1 MPRSPQLNVSYRR
14 RGLRE
19 THRHPSI
26 LACENCAAT
35 LSSVVSATYLMVK
48 ESATNYGNWVSTRL
62 VLIPG
67 AIGIVLILLSVAL
80 PILVIPALALLLA
93 AGYFAYAHY
102 LFAPGGKNV
111 QGSIWS
117 ALVDCID
124 WDGRGNA
131 LDIGCGSGALSI
143 RLAKKYPEA
152 MVTGIDQWG
161 KQWEYS
167 KSTCELNASIE
178 GVKERTTFQQA
189 SASKLPFPDESFDLV
204 VSNLTFH
211 EVKDAPD
218 KRLLL
223 REGLR
228 VLKKGGSFAFQDLF
242 LMKQTYGEMDALIAR
257 IRSWGV
263 TRAEFVDTHNAP
275 FIPKALKLPFMVG
288 TLGLITGVK

>member
-1 MPRSPQLNVSYRR
+1 M
-14 RGLRE
+14 
-19 THRHPSI
+19 
-26 LACENCAAT
+26 
-35 LSSVVSATYLMVK
+35 
-48 ESATNYGNWVSTRL
+48 
-62 VLIPG
+62 LIPG

-80 PILVIPALALLLA
+80 PILVFPAVAFLLA
-93 AGYFAYAHY
+93 AGYFACARY

-117 ALVDCID
+117 ALVDRID
-124 WDGRGNA
+124 WGGGGNV

-143 RLAKKYPEA
+143 RLAKRYPEA
-152 MVTGIDQWG
+152 MVTGVDLWG

-167 KSTCELNASIE
+167 KATCELNASIE
-178 GVKERTTFQQA
+178 GVKERMTFRQA

-228 VLKKGGSFAFQDLF
+228 VLRKGGSFAFQDLF
-242 LMKQTYGEMDALIAR
+242 LLKRTHGEVDALVAS

-263 TRAEFVDTHNAP
+263 ARIEFVDTHNAP

-288 TLGLITGVK
+288 TLGLIIGVK

>member
-1 MPRSPQLNVSYRR
+1 M
-14 RGLRE
+14 
-19 THRHPSI
+19 
-26 LACENCAAT
+26 
-35 LSSVVSATYLMVK
+35 
-48 ESATNYGNWVSTRL
+48 
-62 VLIPG
+62 LIPG
-67 AIGIVLILLSVAL
+67 AIGIILVMLSVAW
-80 PILVIPALALLLA
+80 PILVIPAVAFLLA
-93 AGYFAYAHY
+93 AGYFSYARY

-111 QGSIWS
+111 QESIWS
-117 ALVDCID
+117 AFVDRID

-143 RLAKKYPEA
+143 RLAKKYPGA

-161 KQWEYS
+161 KQWGYS
-167 KSTCELNASIE
+167 RAICELNASIE
-178 GVKERTTFQQA
+178 GVRERTTFQQS
-189 SASKLPFPDESFDLV
+189 SASKLPFPDESFNLV

-228 VLKKGGSFAFQDLF
+228 VLRKGGTFAFQDLF
-242 LMKQTYGEMDALIAR
+242 LIRQTYGEMDALITS

-263 TRAEFVDTHNAP
+263 TKAEFVDTHDAP